1 MKYEIQGGNLPV
13 VICELENGESMI
25 TESGSMSWMSPNMH
39 METTSGGGFGKAL
52 GRLFSGESMF
62 RNVYTAQGGVGLI
75 AFASRFPGA
84 IKAVEITPDRPIIVQ
99 KSAFLAATEGVETS
113 VYFQRKM
120 RTGFF
125 GGEGFIMQKI
135 SGRGMAFLEMDGST
149 VDYEL
154 SSGQQIV
161 VSSGHLAMM
170 DGTCS
175 MDVQAVRGVKNVLLG
190 GQGFFNTV
198 INGPGVVTLQTM
210 PLANFV
216 DLIARSLPTNNTSSS
231 D

>member
-1 MKYEIQGGNLPV
+1 MKYEMQGGNLPV

>member
-25 TESGSMSWMSPNMH
+25 TESGSMSWMSPNMQ
-39 METTSGGGFGKAL
+39 METTSGGGLGRAL

-62 RNVYTAQGGVGLI
+62 RNVYTARGGVGLI
-75 AFASRFPGA
+75 AFASKFPGA
-84 IKAVEITPDRPIIVQ
+84 IKAVEITPDRPVIVQ

-120 RTGFF
+120 RAGFF
-125 GGEGFIMQKI
+125 GGEGFIMQEI
-135 SGRGMAFLEMDGST
+135 SGSGMAFLEMDGST

-154 SSGQQIV
+154 SPGQQIV

-190 GQGFFNTV
+190 GQGLFNTV

-216 DLIARSLPTNNTSSS
+216 DLIARSLPSNNTSSN